1 MTYIYRVHAVQRM
14 FERDILEQDV
24 EDTIE
29 NGEII
34 EEYPEDEPFPSY
46 LALKFCNKKALHVVF
61 AKDKENGKIIVI
73 TAYYP
78 DKEKWDENFKK
89 RRRET

>member
-29 NGEII
+29 NG
-34 EEYPEDEPFPSY
+34 
-46 LALKFCNKKALHVVF
+46 
-61 AKDKENGKIIVI
+61 KIIVI